1 MGPEVYLHM
10 VLQTEHGPP
19 TISRRRGRIVAR
31 VFFWRIRA
39 IARTCRSGA
48 ARNLSQDTARLA
60 APTCQTRTTSSVV

>member
-10 VLQTEHGPP
+10 ALQTEHGPP

-31 VFFWRIRA
+31 VFFWRMRA
-39 IARTCRSGA
+39 IARIYRFGA
-48 ARNLSQDTARLA
+48 TRNLSQDTARLA

>member
-10 VLQTEHGPP
+10 ALQTEHGPP
-19 TISRRRGRIVAR
+19 TISRGRGHIVAR